1 MQLKEWNLNRN
12 LSYLSNVINTLFWI
26 FYLFLHIYI
35 VICIY
40 IRVCVYLFILYA
52 FLQLQIIHKCI
63 EIRSLAIRNFPMIP
77 SFIYEKNLSF
87 VII

>member
-1 MQLKEWNLNRN
+1 M
-12 LSYLSNVINTLFWI
+12 
-26 FYLFLHIYI
+26 
-35 VICIY
+35 
-40 IRVCVYLFILYA
+40 RVCVYLFILYA

-63 EIRSLAIRNFPMIP
+63 EIRSLAIRNIPMIP